1 MLFSFLSFIIISFLV
16 DRMLRRAFVRWRG
29 RGTWK
34 TLQQGNI
41 QFLGNVIDGAIAGH
55 LLIVILIFARDW

>member
-1 MLFSFLSFIIISFLV
+1 LIACSDGLLSGGE
-16 DRMLRRAFVRWRG
+16 G

-41 QFLGNVIDGAIAGH
+41 EFLGNVIDGAIADH